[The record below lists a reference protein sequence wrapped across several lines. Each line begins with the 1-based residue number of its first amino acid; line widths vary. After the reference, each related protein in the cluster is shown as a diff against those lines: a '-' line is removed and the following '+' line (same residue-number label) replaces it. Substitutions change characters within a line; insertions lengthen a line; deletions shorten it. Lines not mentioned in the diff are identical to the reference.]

1 MSTLAIIVIAAVVVL
16 VLVFIGGLAATRR
29 RAAAGAAD
37 YERHVAAAD
46 RALEQARAGDKGW
59 ERGALE
65 QAARSA
71 LAEEEPDYSFD
82 DLFLVLVDD
91 RPGIDED
98 RAHFTAVGADG
109 EARVVLVRGEAGW
122 GPETV
127 ERGSRTARH

>member
-1 MSTLAIIVIAAVVVL
+1 MSTLAIIVIVAVVVL
-16 VLVFIGGLAATRR
+16 VLVFLGGLAATRR

-46 RALEQARAGDKGW
+46 RALEQARAGDRGW

-65 QAARSA
+65 QAARRA
-71 LAEEEPDYSFD
+71 LADQKPEYAFD

-109 EARVVLVRGEAGW
+109 EARVVLVRDEGRW
-122 GPETV
+122 VPETV
-127 ERGSRTARH
+127 ERG